1 MGDGK
6 RILLHHIDD
15 IVRVHPH
22 PSQFHL
28 ASNLTAS
35 KYRLRGVNQIK
46 VDMLYIFPTELEA
59 RRFRELCPEQQIVIS
74 GVGMVATAATIM
86 RLVQHGEIRPNDV
99 VVLAGVAG
107 AYGDYPAVG
116 SVVEVTEER
125 CSELPERFQRRY
137 TNRALTTLNAVVSNS
152 VHGKGV
158 EPQGAQIEN
167 MEGAALFALARE
179 YGFGVA
185 EIRAISNRVGEE
197 FA

>member
-1 MGDGK
+1 M
-6 RILLHHIDD
+6 
-15 IVRVHPH
+15 
-22 PSQFHL
+22 

-167 MEGAALFALARE
+167 MEGAALFAMAE
-179 YGFGVA
+179 ECGFRAV

-197 FA
+197 FDRWRIDEAIEALANVLRGDLCDIK